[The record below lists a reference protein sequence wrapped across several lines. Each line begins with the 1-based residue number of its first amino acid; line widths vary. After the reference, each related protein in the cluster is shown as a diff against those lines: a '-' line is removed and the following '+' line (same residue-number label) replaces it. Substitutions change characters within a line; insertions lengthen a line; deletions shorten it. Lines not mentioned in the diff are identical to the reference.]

1 MAKETVEKI
10 LKGVAKGDV
19 KVVSEEIKGT
29 LSRTIGLATLVI
41 LSLAS
46 MLGSGLFI
54 LPAFAQEVAGDGMWF
69 AFVLAA
75 SVVLTG
81 AFSKSELAS
90 AMPESGGVYIY
101 MERTYGSLM
110 GTISGLGLFASFMLK
125 SAFALIGFAAYL
137 EVVTAALDV
146 EVNPIT
152 MALVLLTFIV
162 IINITGVKKIKKV
175 QTPIVGTAVLFLLV
189 LCIMALLSGD
199 ADLSKPV
206 TNVDYFS
213 PEMGTAA
220 ALVFVAYSGA
230 IKVGAIGGEVMD
242 PEKNIPRGMFASLL
256 VATILY
262 AGVAFVMV
270 SVLPTGWHME
280 DPTHAIENPI
290 YVFADEVAGST
301 VGVIAAL
308 LAIITMASMALA
320 GVLSASRFLFA
331 MARDNLLPSKL
342 EDLNPTYETPHW
354 PIIITG
360 VMMATAILTI
370 DVHAI
375 AELASGFNIMVFV
388 AINASVVVMRHA
400 GPHHSW
406 NPPYKSPLYPLP
418 QIYGAGTGIILLWLI
433 GMNALIGAAGA
444 IGLGVFV
451 WLAYGR
457 RHVLEEAR
465 VTPFAAFKARFR
477 NPTPEATER
486 FYTAFRAAD
495 VGRKN
500 HLTLSEFRSALVQGL
515 GLDLTPMEVRTYFH
529 NADENGDGVVDIDE
543 FLTIM
548 QSDEEE

>member
-1 MAKETVEKI
+1 MAKESVEKI
-10 LKGVAKGDV
+10 LKSVASGDL
-19 KVVSEEIKGT
+19 KTVSTEIKGT

-41 LSLAS
+41 LSLSS

-101 MERTYGSLM
+101 MKRTYGSLM

-137 EVVTAALDV
+137 EVVTHALEV
-146 EVNPIT
+146 EVNPTT

-175 QTPIVGTAVLFLLV
+175 QTPIVATAVLFLLM
-189 LCIMALLSGD
+189 LCVMALLSGD
-199 ADLSKPV
+199 ADLSKPI

-262 AGVAFVMV
+262 AGVAYVMV
-270 SVLPTGWHME
+270 SVLPTNWHM
-280 DPTHAIENPI
+280 DGTHAIENPI
-290 YVFADEVAGST
+290 YVFAEHVAGST

-308 LAIITMASMALA
+308 LAIVTMASMALA

-342 EDLNPTYETPHW
+342 EDLTPTSETPHW
-354 PIIITG
+354 PIVSTG
-360 VMMATAILTI
+360 LLMSTAIFII

-400 GPHHSW
+400 GPTHNW

-418 QIYGAGTGIILLWLI
+418 QIYGAGTGILLLWLI
-433 GMNALIGAAGA
+433 GENALIGAAGA
-444 IGLGVFV
+444 VGLGVLV

-457 RHVLEEAR
+457 QHVLEEAR
-465 VTPFAAFKARFR
+465 VTPFATFKARFT
-477 NPTPEATER
+477 NPTPEAHNR
-486 FYTAFRAAD
+486 FDTAFHAAD
-495 VGRKN
+495 IGQKN
-500 HLTLSEFRSALVQGL
+500 HLTLSEFRAALTQGL
-515 GLDLTPMEVRTYFH
+515 KMELTSMEVRTYFH
-529 NADENGDGVVDIDE
+529 EADRDGDGVVDIDE
-543 FLTIM
+543 FLTFM
-548 QSDEEE
+548 CTGDDE

>member
-1 MAKETVEKI
+1 MGDNTKQNTEAAVDNGGSSSE
-10 LKGVAKGDV
+10 LKTA
-19 KVVSEEIKGT
+19 
-29 LSRTIGLATLVI
+29 LSRTIGLVTLVI
-41 LSLAS
+41 LSLSS

-101 MERTYGSLM
+101 LERTYGSLM

-137 EVVTAALDV
+137 EVVTTAMDI
-146 EVNPIT
+146 EVNPKSI
-152 MALVLLTFIV
+152 ALVLLTFIV

-175 QTPIVGTAVLFLLV
+175 QTPIVATAVIFLLFLCV
-189 LCIMALLSGD
+189 MALLSGE
-199 ADLSKPV
+199 ADLSRPI
-206 TNVDYFS
+206 TNIDYLS

-242 PEKNIPRGMFASLL
+242 PERNIPRGMFASLL
-256 VATILY
+256 VATGLY
-262 AGVAFVMV
+262 AGVAYVMV
-270 SVLPTGWHME
+270 SVLEPGWHM
-280 DPTHAIENPI
+280 DGTHAIENPI
-290 YVFADEVAGST
+290 YVFAEHVAGST

-308 LAIITMASMALA
+308 LAIVTMASMALA

-360 VMMATAILTI
+360 VLMATAILTI

-400 GPHHSW
+400 GPHHDW

-418 QIYGAGTGIILLWLI
+418 QIYGAGTGLLLLWLI
-433 GMNALIGAAGA
+433 GANAFIGASGA
-444 IGLGVFV
+444 IGLGLFV

-457 RHVLEEAR
+457 QHVLEEAR
-465 VTPFAAFKARFR
+465 VTPFAAFKARFS
-477 NPTPEATER
+477 NATPEVSER

-495 VGRKN
+495 IGRKN
-500 HLTLSEFRSALVQGL
+500 HLTLSEFRAAITQGL
-515 GLDLTPMEVRTYFH
+515 GMDLTPMEVRTYFH

-543 FLTIM
+543 FLAIM
-548 QSDEEE
+548 QSNEEE

>member
-1 MAKETVEKI
+1 MAKNTVENI
-10 LKGVAKGDV
+10 IKGVASGDGKAV
-19 KVVSEEIKGT
+19 AEEVKGT

-41 LSLAS
+41 LSLSS

-175 QTPIVGTAVLFLLV
+175 QTPIVATAVIFLLF

-199 ADLSKPV
+199 ADLSRPI

-213 PEMGTAA
+213 PEMGSAA

-270 SVLPTGWHME
+270 SVLPTGWHM
-280 DPTHAIENPI
+280 DHGHAIENPI
-290 YVFADEVAGST
+290 YVFAEHVAGST

-354 PIIITG
+354 PIVITG
-360 VMMATAILTI
+360 VLMATAILTI

-388 AINASVVVMRHA
+388 AINASVVVMRNA
-400 GPHHSW
+400 GPKHEW

-433 GMNALIGAAGA
+433 GANALIGAAGA
-444 IGLGVFV
+444 IGLGLAV
-451 WLAYGR
+451 WLSYGR
-457 RHVLEEAR
+457 KHILEEAR
-465 VTPFAAFKARFR
+465 TTPFSAFKSRFI
-477 NPTPEATER
+477 NPTPEAHER
-486 FYTAFRAAD
+486 FLTAFQSAD
-495 VGRKN
+495 IGRKN
-500 HLTLSEFRSALVQGL
+500 HLTLSEFRAALTQGL
-515 GLDLTPMEVRTYFH
+515 GMELSPMEVRMYFH
-529 NADENGDGVVDIDE
+529 KADTDGDGVVDIDE
-543 FLTIM
+543 FLTAM
-548 QSDEEE
+548 ERNEEE